1 LTRPVTIVIQAG
13 GTRAE
18 LEPALAAL
26 LGELEWRA
34 AGDEVLLIDTSGT
47 SELGAWAAQRF
58 PPPATFERASCELR
72 TLELQHGTGS
82 ASALRTAVSEAAHA
96 LVFLMAPGLHVRA
109 GFLEPLC
116 AALEDP
122 RIFAAV
128 PFLRTGESA
137 VEPRWSAGELG
148 CAPVAAAAGEIGF
161 LCAAAVLL
169 RRDELLARGFD
180 ALFGPGE
187 WLARDLGWRARRD
200 GRGLVRV
207 AGSIVE
213 LSAAGAPASALEDA
227 RARLLFTWKHL
238 DEEALWREHL
248 LALLERTLRAAEADE
263 REELLGLALAL
274 EELPALTRSRPRG
287 AARLGFRTLLAGGA
301 EGHERQT

>member
-34 AGDEVLLIDTSGT
+34 AGDEVLLLDTSGT
-47 SELGAWAAQRF
+47 SALGDWAAQRF

-72 TLELQHGTGS
+72 TLALARGTGD
-82 ASALRTAVSEAAHA
+82 AGALRAAVSEAAHA

-122 RIFAAV
+122 RTFAAV

-137 VEPRWSAGELG
+137 VEPRWLAGALD
-148 CAPVAAAAGEIGF
+148 CAHVAAAAGEFGF
-161 LCAAAVLL
+161 LRAAACLV
-169 RRDELLARGFD
+169 RRDELLARGLD
-180 ALFGPGE
+180 ALFEPGE

-200 GRGLVRV
+200 GRALVRV
-207 AGSIVE
+207 AGSTVE
-213 LSAAGAPASALEDA
+213 LPAASTEVNALEDA

-238 DEEALWREHL
+238 DGEALWREHL
-248 LALLERTLRAAEADE
+248 GALLERTLRAAEEDQRDE
-263 REELLGLALAL
+263 LVALALAL
-274 EELPALTRSRPRG
+274 EELPALTRSRPAG
-287 AARLGFRTLLAGGA
+287 AARLRFAALLAGGA
-301 EGHERQT
+301 EGHERQA